1 MELKAVITALA
12 YSILISGAFLG
23 NLVVLFVIKKFQ
35 HMHTATNFLLANLA
49 VAGLWI
55 AF

>member
-12 YSILISGAFLG
+12 YSILIGAFLG

-35 HMHTATNFLLANLA
+35 HMHTTTNFLLANLA